1 MSLHARGVSVLLAWL
16 TAIVCISAAPEP
28 TTVSGQGRTRTYY
41 IAADELVWDYAP
53 TGTNLSE
60 GRPFNDVERP
70 WMEPG
75 PHVTGRKAKKALYR
89 EYTDD
94 TFSTLTPRAAE
105 WEHLG
110 FLGPLIRAEVGDTIV
125 VVFRNNTKFPASV
138 HPHGVFYNKDSEG
151 AHYADGT
158 SDGDRADDGVPPGG
172 THRYVWPVPERAG
185 PTEHEGSSAFW
196 MYHSH
201 HDEIRDV
208 ASGLIGPLIVTRKGM
223 ARPDG
228 SPIDVDREIVV
239 GFIEVDE
246 NSSWYVEENIA
257 TYATDPAGVRVGR
270 NPFGDLVV
278 LPASGPPASADAPQP
293 GGTGLGP
300 PFGTYFKETINGY
313 SYGHAPGISMRIGH
327 RVRWYAMGST
337 NFEFHTPHW
346 HGNVVTSNHMR
357 TDVGMLLPMG
367 MFVAD
372 MIPDNPG
379 KWFFHCHVAAHLRM
393 GMQAFYTVEGALPAT
408 TR

>member
-1 MSLHARGVSVLLAWL
+1 MSLHVRGVSVFLAWL
-16 TAIVCISAAPEP
+16 TAIACVIAVPESAMA
-28 TTVSGQGRTRTYY
+28 SGGRTRTYY
-41 IAADELVWDYAP
+41 VAADDLVWDYAP

-60 GRPFNDVERP
+60 GRPFNDIERP
-70 WMEPG
+70 WMEAG

-94 TFSTLTPRAAE
+94 TFSTLAPRARE

-138 HPHGVFYNKDSEG
+138 HPHGVFYGKDSEG

-228 SPIDVDREIVV
+228 SPTDVDREIVV

-257 TYATDPAGVRVGR
+257 TYATDPKGVRLGR
-270 NPFGDLVV
+270 GPFGDLSV
-278 LPASGPPASADAPQP
+278 LPASGPPEAAGPPKP
-293 GGTGLGP
+293 GETGLGP

-313 SYGHAPGISMRIGH
+313 SYGHTPGITMRVGQ

-393 GMQAFYTVEGALPAT
+393 GMQAFYTVEGAPPAM